1 MTGESKTDEHAS
13 KPGLAPSRSAIDRCL
28 KAILVDVLG
37 LEAEDV
43 DQFDNEAGLFGHL
56 PELDSMAVAGLFT
69 EIEDR
74 FDMLIEDDDVD
85 AEMLETYG
93 GLLAFIEMKLIEG

>member
-1 MTGESKTDEHAS
+1 MSGEHTTDDHAK
-13 KPGLAPSRSAIDRCL
+13 KPGLPPSRSEIDRDL
-28 KAILVDVLG
+28 KSILVDVLS
-37 LEAEDV
+37 LDV
-43 DQFDNEAGLFGHL
+43 DDVDGFDSETGLFGHL

-93 GLLAFIEMKLIEG
+93 GLLAFVEMKLVEG